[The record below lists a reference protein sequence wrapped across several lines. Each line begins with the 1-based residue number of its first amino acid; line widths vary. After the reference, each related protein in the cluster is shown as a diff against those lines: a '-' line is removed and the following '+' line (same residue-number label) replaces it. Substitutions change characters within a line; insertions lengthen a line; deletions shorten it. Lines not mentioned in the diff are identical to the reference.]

1 MQVLRLTVRNTLSAV
16 ALTTLVACG
25 RGAPPPAQ
33 RPPPEVGVLEMKP
46 RPFQLVTELPGR
58 TAAFRV
64 AEVRPQVS
72 GILQKRLFEEGSAV
86 KAGQVLYQID
96 PAPYAAAVQRAEAD
110 LQRARAAAEMGRLR
124 AERFAPLARAGAVP
138 KQDNDDVQAN
148 YRQVQADVQAAQAA
162 LATARIDLG
171 YTRVAAPIDG
181 VISQSFVTEGALVT
195 TGQAQLLARVT
206 QLDPIY
212 VDIQRPTAEML
223 RLQREFE
230 AGRLERSG
238 PDSARLE
245 LILED
250 GGAYPHAGQ
259 LQFSGVTVDPGTGS
273 VNLRATFPN
282 PNQQLLPG
290 MYVRGRLNEGVEP
303 AALLVPQR
311 AVTRDADGNASV
323 MVVGKDDK
331 LELRRIETRRA
342 AGDAWLVGSGLS
354 TGDRVVVSG
363 PLRLSPGMPVRVA
376 PPGGAPASA
385 PGNPG
390 GPGAPAAPGG
400 GAKNG

>member
-1 MQVLRLTVRNTLSAV
+1 MPVLRPTVRNTLLAAAV
-16 ALTTLVACG
+16 AALAACG
-25 RGAPPPAQ
+25 PGAPPAQ
-33 RPPPEVGVLEMKP
+33 RPPPEVTTLEMKP
-46 RPFQLVTELPGR
+46 QPFELTIELPGR

-86 KAGQVLYQID
+86 KAGQVLYHID
-96 PAPYAAAVQRAEAD
+96 PAPYGAAVQRAEAE
-110 LQRARAAAEMGRLR
+110 LQRANAAAEVARLR
-124 AERFAPLARAGAVP
+124 AERFAPLAKAGAVP
-138 KQDNDDVQAN
+138 KQDNDDVQAA
-148 YRQVQADVQAAQAA
+148 YRQALANVQAAR
-162 LATARIDLG
+162 ATLDSARIDLG
-171 YTRVAAPIDG
+171 YTRVTAPIDG
-181 VISQSFVTEGALVT
+181 VISESFITEGALVT
-195 TGQAQLLARVT
+195 TGQAQALARVT

-238 PDSARLE
+238 PDSARLD

-250 GGAYPHAGQ
+250 GGAYPHAGR

-282 PNQQLLPG
+282 PQQLLLPG

-323 MVVGKDDK
+323 LVVGKDDK

-342 AGDAWLVGSGLS
+342 AGDAWLVGDGLAA
-354 TGDRVVVSG
+354 GDRVVVGG
-363 PLRLSPGMPVRVA
+363 PLRLSPGMPVKPVPA
-376 PPGGAPASA
+376 GAAPAQPPA
-385 PGNPG
+385 T
-390 GPGAPAAPGG
+390 GAAGHG
-400 GAKNG
+400 

>member
-1 MQVLRLTVRNTLSAV
+1 M
-16 ALTTLVACG
+16 
-25 RGAPPPAQ
+25 
-33 RPPPEVGVLEMKP
+33 
-46 RPFQLVTELPGR
+46 
-58 TAAFRV
+58 
-64 AEVRPQVS
+64 S
-72 GILQKRLFEEGSAV
+72 GILQKRLFEEGTTV
-86 KAGQVLYQID
+86 EAGQALYQID
-96 PAPYAAAVQRAEAD
+96 AAPYAAAVQRAQAEW
-110 LQRARAAAEMGRLR
+110 LRARAAAEVARLR
-124 AERFAPLARAGAVP
+124 AERFAPLAKAGAVP

-148 YRQVQADVQAAQAA
+148 YQQELANVQATRAA
-162 LATARIDLG
+162 LDSARIDLG
-171 YTRVAAPIDG
+171 YTRVTAPIDG

-223 RLQREFE
+223 VLQREFE

-245 LILED
+245 LLLED
-250 GGAYPHAGQ
+250 GGKYAQAGQ
-259 LQFSGVTVDPGTGS
+259 LQFSGVTVDVGTGS

-282 PNQQLLPG
+282 PTQQLLPG
-290 MYVRGRLNEGVEP
+290 MYVRGRLQEGVEP

-323 MVVGKDDK
+323 LVVGKDDK

-342 AGDAWLVGSGLS
+342 AGDAWLIGSGL
-354 TGDRVVVSG
+354 TAGDRVVISG

-376 PPGGAPASA
+376 PAGGGPASGPGAPGAPA
-385 PGNPG
+385 
-390 GPGAPAAPGG
+390 APAAPGG
-400 GAKNG
+400 GARHG

>member
-1 MQVLRLTVRNTLSAV
+1 MHVPWLIARTILSAAIV
-16 ALTTLVACG
+16 ASIGACG
-25 RGAPPPAQ
+25 PGAPPPAQ

-46 RPFQLVTELPGR
+46 QAFELITELPGR

-72 GILQKRLFEEGSAV
+72 GLVQKRLFEEGSTV
-86 KAGQVLYQID
+86 KTGQVLYQID
-96 PAPYAAAVQRAEAD
+96 PAPYAAAVQRAEAEVA
-110 LQRARAAAEMGRLR
+110 RARAAAEVGRLR
-124 AERFAPLARAGAVP
+124 AERFAPLAKAGAVP

-148 YRQVQADVQAAQAA
+148 YRQAQANVQAAQAA

-171 YTRVAAPIDG
+171 YTRVTAPIDG
-181 VISQSFVTEGALVT
+181 VISQSFITEGALVT
-195 TGQAQLLARVT
+195 TGQAQPLARVT

-245 LILED
+245 LLLED
-250 GGAYPHAGQ
+250 GGKYAQAGQ
-259 LQFSGVTVDPGTGS
+259 LQFSGVTVDLGTGS

-282 PNQQLLPG
+282 PDQQLLPG

-311 AVTRDADGNASV
+311 AVTRDAEGNASV
-323 MVVGKDDK
+323 MVVAKDDK

-342 AGDAWLVGSGLS
+342 AGDAWLIGSGLAA
-354 TGDRVVVSG
+354 GDRVVVSG

-376 PPGGAPASA
+376 PPGKA
-385 PGNPG
+385 PGSSTPG
-390 GPGAPAAPGG
+390 APGAPAAPGG
-400 GAKNG
+400 GAKHG

>member
-1 MQVLRLTVRNTLSAV
+1 MQDLWLIVRRTLLAASLT
-16 ALTTLVACG
+16 ALGACG
-25 RGAPPPAQ
+25 PETPPQAQ
-33 RPPPEVGVLEMKP
+33 RPPPEVGVIELKP
-46 RPFQLVTELPGR
+46 QRFELVIELPGR
-58 TAAFRV
+58 TTAFRV

-72 GILQKRLFEEGSAV
+72 GILQKRLFEEGSTV

-96 PAPYAAAVQRAEAD
+96 PAPYAAAVQRAQAE
-110 LQRARAAAEMGRLR
+110 LERAQAAAEVARLR
-124 AERFAPLARAGAVP
+124 AERFAPLAKAGAVP

-148 YRQVQADVQAAQAA
+148 HRQALANVQASRAA
-162 LATARIDLG
+162 LDTARIDLG
-171 YTRVAAPIDG
+171 YTRIAAPIGG

-195 TGQAQLLARVT
+195 TGQAQALARVT

-212 VDIQRPTAEML
+212 VDIQRPTMEML
-223 RLQREFE
+223 RLQREFD

-238 PDSARLE
+238 PDSARLD

-250 GGAYPHAGQ
+250 GSTYSPPGQ

-282 PNQQLLPG
+282 PQQLLLPG
-290 MYVRGRLNEGVEP
+290 MYVRGRLKEGVEP

-323 MVVGKDDK
+323 LVVGQDDK

-342 AGDAWLVGSGLS
+342 AGDAWLVGDGL
-354 TGDRVVVSG
+354 TAGDRVVVSG
-363 PLRLSPGMPVRVA
+363 PMRLSPGMPVKPVPA
-376 PPGGAPASA
+376 GAAPAQ
-385 PGNPG
+385 P
-390 GPGAPAAPGG
+390 PAA
-400 GAKNG
+400 GAAGHG

>member
-1 MQVLRLTVRNTLSAV
+1 MPMLRPIVRYTLLAAAIA
-16 ALTTLVACG
+16 ALAACG
-25 RGAPPPAQ
+25 PSAPPAQ
-33 RPPPEVGVLEMKP
+33 RPPPEVTVLEIKP
-46 RPFQLVTELPGR
+46 QPFELTIELPGR

-72 GILQKRLFEEGSAV
+72 GIVQKRLFEEGSPV
-86 KAGQVLYQID
+86 KSGQVLYHID
-96 PAPYAAAVQRAEAD
+96 PAPYGAAVQRAEAE
-110 LQRARAAAEMGRLR
+110 LQRAKAAAEVARLR

-138 KQDNDDVQAN
+138 RQDNDDVQAT
-148 YRQVQADVQAAQAA
+148 YRQALANVQGARAA
-162 LATARIDLG
+162 LDSARIDLG
-171 YTRVAAPIDG
+171 YTRVTAPIDG
-181 VISQSFVTEGALVT
+181 VISESFVTEGALVT
-195 TGQAQLLARVT
+195 TGQAQALARVT
-206 QLDPIY
+206 QLDPIH

-250 GGAYPHAGQ
+250 GGAYPHAGR

-282 PNQQLLPG
+282 ARQQLLPG
-290 MYVRGRLNEGVEP
+290 MYVRGRLREGVEP

-311 AVTRDADGNASV
+311 AVTRDAEGNASV
-323 MVVGKDDK
+323 MVVGQDDK

-342 AGDAWLVGSGLS
+342 AGDAWLVGSGLNV
-354 TGDRVVVSG
+354 GDRVVVSG
-363 PLRLSPGMPVRVA
+363 PLRLTPGMPVRVA
-376 PPGGAPASA
+376 PAPGAPGSS
-385 PGNPG
+385 
-390 GPGAPAAPGG
+390 GAPAAPGG
-400 GAKNG
+400 PGGAGHG

>member
-1 MQVLRLTVRNTLSAV
+1 MPMLRPTVRNTLLAATIA
-16 ALTTLVACG
+16 ALAACG
-25 RGAPPPAQ
+25 PGAPPTQ
-33 RPPPEVGVLEMKP
+33 RPPPEVTVLEMKP
-46 RPFQLVTELPGR
+46 QAFELTIELPGR

-72 GILQKRLFEEGSAV
+72 GILQKRLFEEGGAV
-86 KAGQVLYQID
+86 KAGQVLYHID
-96 PAPYAAAVQRAEAD
+96 PAPYGAAVQRAEAE
-110 LQRARAAAEMGRLR
+110 LQRANAAAEVARLR
-124 AERFAPLARAGAVP
+124 AERFAPLAKAGAVP
-138 KQDNDDVQAN
+138 KQDNDDVQAA
-148 YRQVQADVQAAQAA
+148 YRQALANVQAAR
-162 LATARIDLG
+162 ATLDSARIDLG
-171 YTRVAAPIDG
+171 YTRVTAPIDG
-181 VISQSFVTEGALVT
+181 VISESFITEGALVT
-195 TGQAQLLARVT
+195 TGQAQALARVT

-238 PDSARLE
+238 PDSARLD

-250 GGAYPHAGQ
+250 GGAYPDAGR

-282 PNQQLLPG
+282 ARHLLLPG
-290 MYVRGRLNEGVEP
+290 MYVRGRLKEGVEP

-323 MVVGKDDK
+323 LVIGQDDK

-342 AGDAWLVGSGLS
+342 AGDAWLVGSGLNV
-354 TGDRVVVSG
+354 GDRVVVGG
-363 PLRLSPGMPVRVA
+363 PLRLTPGMAVRVA
-376 PPGGAPASA
+376 PAAGASGAPAGPGGA
-385 PGNPG
+385 GHG
-390 GPGAPAAPGG
+390 
-400 GAKNG
+400 

>member
-1 MQVLRLTVRNTLSAV
+1 MQLLRLVVRSTLSAAAIT
-16 ALTTLVACG
+16 ALAACG
-25 RGAPPPAQ
+25 PGAPPSAQ

-46 RPFQLVTELPGR
+46 QPFELTTELPGR

-72 GILQKRLFEEGSAV
+72 GILQKRLFEEGTTV
-86 KAGQVLYQID
+86 KAGQALYQID
-96 PAPYAAAVQRAEAD
+96 AAPYAAAVQRAEAEW
-110 LQRARAAAEMGRLR
+110 LRARAAAEVARLR
-124 AERFAPLARAGAVP
+124 AERFAPLAKAGAVP

-148 YRQVQADVQAAQAA
+148 YQQELANVQAARAA
-162 LATARIDLG
+162 LDSARIDLG
-171 YTRVAAPIDG
+171 YTRVTAPIDG

-223 RLQREFE
+223 VLQREFE

-245 LILED
+245 LLLED
-250 GGAYPHAGQ
+250 GGAYPQAGQ
-259 LQFSGVTVDPGTGS
+259 LQFSGVTVDVGTGS

-282 PNQQLLPG
+282 PTQQLLPG
-290 MYVRGRLNEGVEP
+290 MYVRGRLKEGVEP

-323 MVVGKDDK
+323 LVVGKDDK

-342 AGDAWLVGSGLS
+342 AGDAWLVGSGLEA
-354 TGDRVVVSG
+354 GDRVVVSG

-376 PPGGAPASA
+376 PAGGGPTSGPGAPGA
-385 PGNPG
+385 PT
-390 GPGAPAAPGG
+390 APAAPGG
-400 GAKNG
+400 GARHG